1 MCEPGSFDRAW
12 GGVVGGHRRP
22 AEATVGSVFSHGIWE
37 QGDKTAAPPPRGLDE
52 KEPPPQEPKMSGRGE
67 HARDQ
72 SGRQASY

>member
-1 MCEPGSFDRAW
+1 MCEPGSW
-12 GGVVGGHRRP
+12 GGVVGGHRRL

-37 QGDKTAAPPPRGLDE
+37 QGDKTAPHPRGLDE